1 MKIENFCDEKR
12 TAGRMQRDA
21 RASTTLDP
29 AHRDDLSGGGSW
41 VGSQCWVVVVVVLFL
56 LLFLCRCRQREW
68 HAASREERVEREK
81 NKRRKKEGLK

>member
-29 AHRDDLSGGGSW
+29 ARRDDLSGGGSW
-41 VGSQCWVVVVVVLFL
+41 VGSQCWVVVVVLFL
-56 LLFLCRCRQREW
+56 LLFCVDAGSVSGMPQAEKREL
-68 HAASREERVEREK
+68 REK
-81 NKRRKKEGLK
+81 KTKEEKKKG